1 MQEWLYRLSLF
12 ALGMGLMYVVL
23 MLLRALS
30 VPV

>member
-1 MQEWLYRLSLF
+1 MKPLLYRLSLI

-23 MLLRALS
+23 MVLRAVG

>member
-1 MQEWLYRLSLF
+1 MRTLLYRLSLV

-23 MLLRALS
+23 TVLRAVE